1 MRKYIIRLVALISL
15 TIPMVSC
22 FNLEEE
28 TFSVIGA
35 NEYYKNEGSI
45 QGAVSAIY
53 YSAANRFMEYGFY
66 LQEFSAD
73 QIAWRTWNGG
83 GWGWDE
89 GLKFVLSTHTWTSE
103 ATIIRQ
109 AWESSWETIG
119 LCNNLLTDLHAI
131 DAAAIGLSQETVD
144 SYIAEVRTLRAW
156 QYYNIFEIWG
166 GALPICDEETV
177 GIPPS
182 ADEDF
187 KTGCQKVYDFI
198 VKDLDES
205 CGALKKN
212 QVNAMNQAANR
223 ILKARLLLNS
233 EVFIGQAKYN
243 ECAQLC
249 QEIIG
254 GTYGSYSIAPDYR
267 DVYGFNNAACP
278 EVVFAFAQ
286 EYSHYAWNCL
296 NVRDMP
302 FLPYTYNEFFGYT
315 VSPPDMKGW
324 NCICLAPSFD
334 NAGEVQAT
342 GGSVGATCFLDAPYN
357 DKLGAVYERFDN
369 RDIRKANYTW
379 DDAEGNFKGIFLTGI
394 MRNRVTGK
402 PVKADADRDGQDL
415 VYVDQVGT
423 FQNQGRNLE
432 TVMSPRWGE
441 TNSGFRMMRYP
452 IAPEDSGL
460 KWEDIDEVEIRITEA
475 YYMLAECALRGVSTS
490 LGDAKTIVN
499 LVRKRYFSSSDWA
512 NAQNDPGHGF
522 TAFDLDW
529 MLNQWGQEFLCEG
542 RRRRTDLR
550 RFDQFTQGQWWFFGR
565 ATEDGY
571 NLPAKRDR
579 KYEWYPLPAT
589 ALSVNTGLVQNPDYV
604 SSAQ

>member
-1 MRKYIIRLVALISL
+1 MRKHIIRLVALITLSV
-15 TIPMVSC
+15 PMVSC
-22 FNLEEE
+22 FNLDEQ

-103 ATIIRQ
+103 AKIIRQ

-131 DAAAIGLSQETVD
+131 DPAAIGLSQETVD

-156 QYYNIFEIWG
+156 QYYNIFELWG
-166 GALPICDEETV
+166 GALPICDYGTTE
-177 GIPPS
+177 IPGS

-187 KTGCQKVYDFI
+187 NTGCKKVYEFI
-198 VKDLDES
+198 AKDLDES
-205 CGALKKN
+205 VSALKKN

-223 ILKARLLLNS
+223 ILKARLLFNA
-233 EVFIGQAKYN
+233 EVFIGEKKYD
-243 ECAQLC
+243 ECARLC
-249 QEIIG
+249 EEIVN
-254 GTYGSYSIAPDYR
+254 GTYGTYSIAKDYR
-267 DVYGFNNAACP
+267 DAYGFNNDACP
-278 EVVFAFAQ
+278 EIVFAFAQ
-286 EYSHYAWNCL
+286 ENSHYAENLL
-296 NVRDMP
+296 NFRSMP
-302 FLPYTYNEFFGYT
+302 FLPYNYDEFLGYT
-315 VSPPDMKGW
+315 TIKSGW
-324 NCICLAPSFD
+324 NCICVAPSFD
-334 NAGEVQAT
+334 NSGEVQTT
-342 GGSVGATCFLDAPYN
+342 GGSTGATCFLDAPYN

-369 RDIRKANYTW
+369 RDVRKASYKW
-379 DDAEGNFKGIFLTGI
+379 DDAAGNFTGIFLAGP
-394 MRNRVTGK
+394 MKNRTTGK

-441 TNSGFRMMRYP
+441 TNSGYRILRYP
-452 IAPEDSGL
+452 IAPEETGL
-460 KWEDIDEVEIRITEA
+460 KWEDIDEVEIRIAEA
-475 YYMLAECALRGVSTS
+475 YFMLAECALRGVSNS

-499 LVRKRYFSSSDWA
+499 LVRKRYFSSADWA

-522 TAFDLDW
+522 EAFDLDW

-550 RFDQFTQGQWWFFGR
+550 RYDKFTQGQWWFFGR

-579 KYEWYPLPAT
+579 KYEWYPLPES
-589 ALSVNTGLVQNPDYV
+589 ALSVNPGLVQNPAYV
-604 SSAQ
+604 SAQ

>member
-1 MRKYIIRLVALISL
+1 MRKYIIRLVALITLSA
-15 TIPMVSC
+15 PMVSC
-22 FNLEEE
+22 FNLDEQ
-28 TFSVIGA
+28 TFSVISA
-35 NEYYKNEGSI
+35 SEYYQNEGNI

-89 GLKFVLSTHTWTSE
+89 GLKFVLSTQTWTSE
-103 ATIIRQ
+103 ATIVRQ

-144 SYIAEVRTLRAW
+144 QYIGEVRTLRAW
-156 QYYNIFEIWG
+156 QYYNIFELWG
-166 GALPICDEETV
+166 GALPICDEQTV

-187 KTGCQKVYDFI
+187 NTGCQKIYAFI
-198 VKDLDES
+198 EKDLDES
-205 CGALKKN
+205 LPALKKN

-223 ILKARLLLNS
+223 ILKARLLMNA
-233 EVFIGQAKYN
+233 EIFIGTPKYD
-243 ECAQLC
+243 ECARLC
-249 QEIIG
+249 EEIIG
-254 GTYGSYSIAPDYR
+254 GTYGAYSLATDYR
-267 DVYGFNNAACP
+267 DIYGFNNAACP

-286 EYSHYAWNCL
+286 ENSHYARNCL

-302 FLPYTYNEFFGYT
+302 FLPYTYTEFLGYKVT
-315 VSPPDMKGW
+315 PDNMNGW
-324 NCICLAPSFD
+324 NCICVAPSFD
-334 NAGEVQAT
+334 NSGEVLTT
-342 GGSVGATCFLDAPYN
+342 GGSTGATCFLDAPYN

-369 RDIRKANYTW
+369 RDIRKSCYKW
-379 DDAEGNFKGIFLTGI
+379 DSATHNFTGIFLTGA
-394 MRNRVTGK
+394 MKNLTTGK

-441 TNSGFRMMRYP
+441 TNSGYRLMRYP
-452 IAPEDSGL
+452 MAPESEGL
-460 KWEDIDEVEIRITEA
+460 SWEDIDEVEIRLAEA
-475 YYMLAECALRGVSTS
+475 YYMLAECTLRGVSSS

-499 LVRKRYFSSSDWA
+499 LVRKRYFSASDWTTV
-512 NAQNDPGHGF
+512 QNEPGPGF
-522 TAFDLDW
+522 TAFDKDW
-529 MLNQWGQEFLCEG
+529 MLSEWGKEYLGEG

-550 RFDQFTQGQWWFFGR
+550 RFDKFTQGQWWFFGR

-579 KYEWYPLPAT
+579 KYEWFPLPQAV
-589 ALSVNTGLVQNPDYV
+589 LSVNPGLVQNPAYV
-604 SSAQ
+604 SEQ

>member
-1 MRKYIIRLVALISL
+1 MRKHIIRLVALITL
-15 TIPMVSC
+15 CVPVTSC
-22 FNLEEE
+22 FNLDEE

-35 NEYYKNEGSI
+35 TEYYQNEGSI

-83 GWGWDE
+83 QWGWDE

-103 ATIIRQ
+103 AKIIRQ

-144 SYIAEVRTLRAW
+144 QYIAEVRTLRAW
-156 QYYNIFEIWG
+156 QYYNIFELWG
-166 GALPICDEETV
+166 GALPICDYGTTE
-177 GIPPS
+177 IPGS

-187 KTGCQKVYDFI
+187 ATGCRKVYDFI

-205 CGALKKN
+205 VEHLKKN

-223 ILKARLLLNS
+223 ILKARMLLNA
-233 EVFIGQAKYN
+233 ELFIGEKKYD
-243 ECAQLC
+243 ECARLC
-249 QEIIG
+249 EEIIN
-254 GTYGSYSIAPDYR
+254 GTYGTYSIAPDYR

-286 EYSHYAWNCL
+286 ENSHYAENCL
-296 NVRDMP
+296 NVRNMP
-302 FLPYTYNEFFGYT
+302 FLPYNYDEFLGYT
-315 VSPPDMKGW
+315 TVKGGW
-324 NCICLAPSFD
+324 NCICVAPSFD
-334 NAGEVQAT
+334 NAGTVQTA
-342 GGSVGATCFLDAPYN
+342 GGSTGATCFLDAPYN

-369 RDIRKANYTW
+369 RDIRKANYKW
-379 DDAEGNFKGIFLTGI
+379 DDATSNYTGIFLTGA
-394 MRNRVTGK
+394 MKNRTTGK

-423 FQNQGRNLE
+423 FQNLGRNLE

-441 TNSGFRMMRYP
+441 TNSGYRIMRYP
-452 IAPEDSGL
+452 VAPEASGL

-475 YYMLAECALRGVSTS
+475 YFMLAECTLRGVSS
-490 LGDAKTIVN
+490 AMGDAKTIVN
-499 LVRKRYFSSSDWA
+499 LVRKRYFSSADWA

-522 TAFDLDW
+522 DAFDLDW

-550 RFDQFTQGQWWFFGR
+550 RFDKFTQGQWWFFGR

-571 NLPAKRDR
+571 NLPARRDR
-579 KYEWYPLPAT
+579 KYEWFPLPES
-589 ALSVNTGLVQNPDYV
+589 ALSVNPGLVQNPAYV
-604 SSAQ
+604 SAQ